1 MHHVCAGSRHYISS
15 PSPLVP
21 TTATVLAI
29 SRRESQQSRQ
39 FKTITMRGLRDRIIL
54 TIVNLLFPPAA
65 VYALCGIGLDL
76 ALNCVF
82 FILAVIP
89 SHIHGFYITCTY
101 FHRRRKV
108 RKAVFQ
114 RLVS

>member
-1 MHHVCAGSRHYISS
+1 M
-15 PSPLVP
+15 
-21 TTATVLAI
+21 
-29 SRRESQQSRQ
+29 
-39 FKTITMRGLRDRIIL
+39 IL
-54 TIVNLLFPPAA
+54 TIVNILFPPAA

-82 FILAVIP
+82 FILAIIP

-108 RKAVFQ
+108 RKNAFRELASQLTYGRSKRANTPVA
-114 RLVS
+114 RKH